1 MKISVLE
8 QKRISNVNH
17 IMNDLNDSV
26 STIYENLM
34 DQQYPELNTEISSLI
49 IKLKNMKDKLQDGFL
64 WK

>member
-49 IKLKNMKDKLQDGFL
+49 TKLKNMKDNLQDEF
-64 WK
+64 

>member
-49 IKLKNMKDKLQDGFL
+49 TKLKNMKDI
-64 WK
+64 